1 MRILTLVFV
10 SISLM
15 VAGCDPT
22 TGNPSSV
29 KKTPGSPAAEEIF
42 KRRDENGDGKL
53 TGDEIPVHLR
63 DRLAQIDKDGDGA
76 VVLEEFQE
84 QMRSS
89 RGGGERG
96 PGQFGSGSLVD
107 DNRPKRPRRP
117 ELDDP

>member
-15 VAGCDPT
+15 VAGCGPS

-29 KKTPGSPAAEEIF
+29 KNSPGSTTAEEIF
-42 KRRDENGDGKL
+42 KRRDENEDGKL
-53 TGDEIPVHLR
+53 TDDEIPDRLR
-63 DRLAQIDKDGDGA
+63 DRLDQIDKDGDDV

-89 RGGGERG
+89 RGGGGRG
-96 PGQFGSGSLVD
+96 PGQFGSGSLVN
-107 DNRPKRPRRP
+107 DNRPKRPKRP